1 MNTKTVI
8 DMNNKLV
15 LRILVF
21 INSSLANLLNK
32 VVASDFEKCES
43 GKVSIYASP

>member
-8 DMNNKLV
+8 EMNNKLV
-15 LRILVF
+15 LRILEL
-21 INSSLANLLNK
+21 INFSLANLLNN
-32 VVASDFEKCES
+32 VVARDFEKCES